1 MDIQGLTAIVTGATG
16 RLGGAIAAG
25 LAARG
30 SVCVCHYHR
39 NAEAAAALVERIAA
53 GGGRALSVQADLSDL
68 ADIERIFETA
78 KAFGT
83 PRILI
88 NSASVFERRPLAEL
102 DAVSAQHT
110 FAVNLTAPVLASR
123 HFVEYLKNAGIYPA
137 QTGLPIAKIINL
149 TDAAAKKPWAEYA
162 AYCASKAGLA
172 GLTVALA
179 KELAPAITVN
189 AIAPGIVTWPEPIS
203 RDEEKKQLA
212 RIPAGRFGRPE
223 EIVRS
228 VLFLL
233 DNDYITGQTL
243 AVDGGRTI

>member
-1 MDIQGLTAIVTGATG
+1 MDIKGLTAIVTGASG
-16 RLGGAIAAG
+16 RLGSAIAAG

-30 SVCVCHYHR
+30 VVCLCHYHR
-39 NAEAAAALVERIAA
+39 NGQTAAALVERIAS
-53 GGGRALSVQADLSDL
+53 GGGCALAVQADLSNPT
-68 ADIERIFETA
+68 DIETLFETA
-78 KAFGT
+78 KTLGT

-88 NSASVFERRPLAEL
+88 NSASLFERKPLMEL
-102 DAVSAQHT
+102 DAVAIQRT
-110 FAVNLTAPVLASR
+110 LAVNLTAPMLMCRYFTQAV
-123 HFVEYLKNAGIYPA
+123 KTAGLTDS
-137 QTGLPIAKIINL
+137 QTGLPVAKIINL

-162 AYCASKAGLA
+162 AYCASKAGLV

-189 AIAPGIVTWPEPIS
+189 AIAPGIVTATEPMS
-203 RDEEKKQLA
+203 QHEEKKQLA

-228 VLFLL
+228 ILFLL